1 MKRLFGGKKPTI
13 PAPTMD
19 EAVDKLNTRGDS
31 LDEKI
36 RKLDEQLAK
45 HKDII
50 KKTRPGPA
58 QEAAKRRALVVLKQK
73 RLYESQRDQLYNQQF
88 NVEQTSFAMTGMQDT
103 VHTVQAMKA
112 AGKEMKGFMKQ
123 NDLKIENIEKLHDDM
138 SDMLDYHQE
147 IQDVMGTAFGV
158 PEDVDEEDL
167 MGELDALEDDMA
179 AEADTAGPAGMPAYL
194 QDVDLPAVP
203 QGEAQQEQPQAADAF
218 GLPAI
223 PQRT

>member
-1 MKRLFGGKKPTI
+1 MKRIFGAKKETK

-31 LDEKI
+31 VDEKI

-58 QEAAKRRALVVLKQK
+58 QEAAKRRALTVLKQK
-73 RLYESQRDQLYNQQF
+73 RLYESQRDQLYNQQY
-88 NVEQTSFAMTGMQDT
+88 NVEQTTFAMTSMQDT

-112 AGKEMKGFMKQ
+112 AGKEMKGFMKS
-123 NDLKIENIEKLHDDM
+123 NDLKIENIEALHDDM

-158 PEDVDEEDL
+158 PEDIDEEEL
-167 MGELDALEDDMA
+167 MGELDALEDDLMA
-179 AEADTAGPAGMPAYL
+179 ETAGGGGVPAYM
-194 QDVDLPAVP
+194 QDVDLPEVP
-203 QGEAQQEQPQAADAF
+203 HGQAQQQQAQTADEF

>member
-1 MKRLFGGKKPTI
+1 MKRLFGAKKVAV

-19 EAVDKLNTRGDS
+19 QAVDKLNTRGDTM
-31 LDEKI
+31 DEKI

-45 HKDII
+45 HRDII

-73 RLYESQRDQLYNQQF
+73 RLYEGQRDQLYNQQF
-88 NVEQTSFAMTGMQDT
+88 NVEQTSFAMTSMQDT
-103 VHTVQAMKA
+103 VHTVSAMKA
-112 AGKEMKGFMKQ
+112 AGKEMKGFMKN
-123 NDLKIENIEKLHDDM
+123 NDLKIENIEKLHDEM

-147 IQDVMGTAFGV
+147 IQDVMGSAFGV
-158 PEDVDEEDL
+158 PEDLDEEEL
-167 MGELDALEDDMA
+167 MGELDALEDDLA
-179 AEADTAGPAGMPAYL
+179 AETTTGGSVPAYL
-194 QDVDLPAVP
+194 QDVDLPEAPTGQVQP
-203 QGEAQQEQPQAADAF
+203 QQAQAADEF

>member
-1 MKRLFGGKKPTI
+1 MKRIFGAKKEAK

-45 HKDII
+45 HRDII

-58 QEAAKRRALVVLKQK
+58 QEAAKRRALTVLKQK

-88 NVEQTSFAMTGMQDT
+88 NVEQTTFMMTSMQDT

-112 AGKEMKGFMKQ
+112 AGKEMKGFMKT

-158 PEDVDEEDL
+158 PEDIDEEEL
-167 MGELDALEDDMA
+167 MGELDALEDDMMTESA
-179 AEADTAGPAGMPAYL
+179 QPGGVPAYL
-194 QDVDLPAVP
+194 QDVDLPEVP
-203 QGEAQQEQPQAADAF
+203 QGQPQQEGAAADEF
-218 GLPAI
+218 GLPAM